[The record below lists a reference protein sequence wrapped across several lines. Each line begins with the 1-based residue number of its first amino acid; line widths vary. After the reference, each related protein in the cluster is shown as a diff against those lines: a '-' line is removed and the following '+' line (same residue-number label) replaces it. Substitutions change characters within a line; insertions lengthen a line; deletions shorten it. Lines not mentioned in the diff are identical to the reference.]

1 MVEPKQKPTGKPVHT
16 ADKARIPR
24 TAMRPAWL
32 RTREGT
38 RRLTAEEQ
46 QDGQYREAASLEERA
61 ADTAVSAAEAAAGAT
76 LRGGKRVAQQVAQK
90 RQTEKAI
97 GQAEQAAEQAT
108 GAATRPTTSM
118 PVEPSN
124 RSAGILPY
132 YNKQNWQSQPARGQS
147 TSPATQMGVD
157 RVRRG
162 KSIDLHQSCL
172 HHDSQARFQVTTRQ
186 KAKPRPAPL
195 PKTSASA
202 ASKARAATAQ
212 TKAAKVIHHAKQA
225 AQAAET
231 TAKKVADVVMAGL
244 KALWAATQTL
254 AAAIAAGGTTALLVI
269 VVLCMVAMVAG
280 SAFGIFFAA
289 EPTGDGISVA
299 QAITELNEEY
309 QERLQEI
316 ESEEEYDRQEIES
329 NDGSYA
335 IAWQDALAVFAART
349 SGAEDGAPVAYLD
362 EENLERLRSTLWDM
376 NEVDYRT
383 ETQRHE
389 VDVPDEDGNV
399 ATETVSE
406 TVLVIELTH
415 RSPEEMRDEYG
426 FNARQNEYLTLLL
439 AEDTTALWGD
449 LLGGFAMGE
458 LGGEILTPGSDTTL
472 ADGAL
477 QWPLPVAGT
486 ITSPQ
491 GYRTDPITGEVSY
504 HSGTDIALPEG
515 TPILAAADG
524 TVTIAN
530 ALDSWGGS
538 YGYHVKLDHGG
549 GLTTLYAHCSRICVT
564 AGQQVTAG
572 QVIAYVGQTGRAT
585 GPHLHFEVHS
595 P

>member
-1 MVEPKQKPTGKPVHT
+1 MVEPKQKPAGKPVHT

-24 TAMRPAWL
+24 TAMRAAWL

-61 ADTAVSAAEAAAGAT
+61 ADTAVSAAETIAGAT
-76 LRGGKRVAQQVAQK
+76 LRGGKNLAQRVAQNRQK
-90 RQTEKAI
+90 ARGEKPV
-97 GQAEQAAEQAT
+97 QEQAT
-108 GAATRPTTSM
+108 PLAAEEPDVLYTKQKPYYTGQEVRQGRRTKPPATR
-118 PVEPSN
+118 
-124 RSAGILPY
+124 SAVTGSA
-132 YNKQNWQSQPARGQS
+132 QSQDARQGVPRHEAIDRLQA
-147 TSPATQMGVD
+147 TMRKKSPP
-157 RVRRG
+157 
-162 KSIDLHQSCL
+162 
-172 HHDSQARFQVTTRQ
+172 RQ
-186 KAKPRPAPL
+186 APL
-195 PKTSASA
+195 PKTAPNA
-202 ASKARAATAQ
+202 AKKAAEVQKARQTAARAAWL
-212 TKAAKVIHHAKQA
+212 AKQA
-225 AQAAET
+225 AQAAKET
-231 TAKKVADVVMAGL
+231 AQKVSAVVRAGL

-254 AAAIAAGGTTALLVI
+254 VAAIAAGGTTALLVI

-289 EPTGDGISVA
+289 EPTGGGVSVA

-335 IAWQDALAVFAART
+335 IAWQDVLAVFAAYV

-362 EENLERLRSTLWDM
+362 EENLERLRATLWDM

-472 ADGAL
+472 GGGAL

-504 HSGTDIALPEG
+504 HSGTDIAVPEG

-549 GLTTLYAHCSRICVT
+549 GLTTLYAHCSSICVT
-564 AGQQVTAG
+564 AGQQVKAG
-572 QVIAYVGQTGRAT
+572 QVIAYVGHTGRAT

>member
-1 MVEPKQKPTGKPVHT
+1 MVEPKQKPAGKPVHT
-16 ADKARIPR
+16 ADKVRIPR
-24 TAMRPAWL
+24 TAMRAAWL

-38 RRLTAEEQ
+38 RRLTAKEQ
-46 QDGQYREAASLEERA
+46 QDGQYQDAAAQEEHA
-61 ADTAVSAAEAAAGAT
+61 ADTAVSAAETIAGAT
-76 LRGGKRVAQQVAQK
+76 LRGGKNLAQRVAQ
-90 RQTEKAI
+90 
-97 GQAEQAAEQAT
+97 
-108 GAATRPTTSM
+108 
-118 PVEPSN
+118 N
-124 RSAGILPY
+124 
-132 YNKQNWQSQPARGQS
+132 
-147 TSPATQMGVD
+147 
-157 RVRRG
+157 
-162 KSIDLHQSCL
+162 
-172 HHDSQARFQVTTRQ
+172 RQ
-186 KAKPRPAPL
+186 KARGEKPVQEQAVPVAAEEPDVLYTKQKPYYAGQEVHQDQRTKPPATRIAVTGSAQSKDARQSRQRHEAIDRLQPAMRKKSPPRQPPL
-195 PKTSASA
+195 PKTAPNDAKKA
-202 ASKARAATAQ
+202 AEVQKARQTAARAARL
-212 TKAAKVIHHAKQA
+212 AKQT
-225 AQAAET
+225 AQAAKET
-231 TAKKVADVVMAGL
+231 AQKVSAVVRAGL

-289 EPTGDGISVA
+289 KPTGDGISVA

-309 QERLQEI
+309 REHLQEI

-335 IAWQDALAVFAART
+335 IAWQDVLAVFAART

-362 EENLERLRSTLWDM
+362 EENLERLRQIMWDM
-376 NEVDYRT
+376 NEITWEVEAQT
-383 ETQRHE
+383 HE
-389 VDVPDEDGNV
+389 VETTLATDTTDDTDENEDDPGTTTV
-399 ATETVSE
+399 TEI
-406 TVLVIELTH
+406 VLILTLH
-415 RSPEEMRDEYG
+415 HKTADEMREEYR
-426 FNARQNEYLTLLL
+426 FNARQDEYLTLLL

-472 ADGAL
+472 GGGAL

-549 GLTTLYAHCSRICVT
+549 GLTTLYAHCSSICVT
-564 AGQQVTAG
+564 AGQQVKAG
-572 QVIAYVGQTGRAT
+572 EVIAYVGQTGRAT
-585 GPHLHFEVHS
+585 GPHLHFEIHTR
-595 P
+595 

>member
-1 MVEPKQKPTGKPVHT
+1 MVEPKQKPAGKPVHT

-24 TAMRPAWL
+24 TAMRAAWL
-32 RTREGT
+32 RTREGA
-38 RRLTAEEQ
+38 RRLTAGEQ
-46 QDGQYREAASLEERA
+46 QDGQYQDAAAQEEHA
-61 ADTAVSAAEAAAGAT
+61 ADTAVSAAETVAGAT
-76 LRGGKRVAQQVAQK
+76 LRGGKNLAQRVAQ
-90 RQTEKAI
+90 
-97 GQAEQAAEQAT
+97 
-108 GAATRPTTSM
+108 
-118 PVEPSN
+118 N
-124 RSAGILPY
+124 
-132 YNKQNWQSQPARGQS
+132 
-147 TSPATQMGVD
+147 
-157 RVRRG
+157 
-162 KSIDLHQSCL
+162 
-172 HHDSQARFQVTTRQ
+172 RQ
-186 KAKPRPAPL
+186 KARGEKPVQEQAVPVAAEEPDVLYTKQKPYYAGQEVRQGQRTKPYSAVTASAQTQDVRQGVPRHEAIDRLQAAMRKKSPPRQAPL
-195 PKTSASA
+195 PKTAPNTAKKA
-202 ASKARAATAQ
+202 AEVQKARQTAARAARL
-212 TKAAKVIHHAKQA
+212 AKQT
-225 AQAAET
+225 AQAAKET
-231 TAKKVADVVMAGL
+231 AQKVSAVVRAGL
-244 KALWAATQTL
+244 KALWVATQTL
-254 AAAIAAGGTTALLVI
+254 MAAIAAGGTTALLVI

-289 EPTGDGISVA
+289 EPTGDGVSVA

-316 ESEEEYDRQEIES
+316 EGEEEYDRQEIES

-335 IAWQDALAVFAART
+335 IAWQDVLAVFAART

-362 EENLERLRSTLWDM
+362 EENLERLRTTLWDM

-458 LGGEILTPGSDTTL
+458 LGGEILTPGSDTSL
-472 ADGAL
+472 GGGAL

-504 HSGTDIALPEG
+504 HSGTDIAVPEG

-524 TVTIAN
+524 TVTVAN

-538 YGYHVKLDHGG
+538 YGYYVKLDHGG
-549 GLTTLYAHCSRICVT
+549 GLTTLYAHCSSICVT
-564 AGQQVTAG
+564 AGQQVKAG
-572 QVIAYVGQTGRAT
+572 EVIAYVGHTGRAT
-585 GPHLHFEVHS
+585 GPHLHFEIHTR
-595 P
+595 

>member
-1 MVEPKQKPTGKPVHT
+1 MVEPKQKPAGKPVHT
-16 ADKARIPR
+16 AGKARIPR
-24 TAMRPAWL
+24 TALRAAWL

-38 RRLTAEEQ
+38 RRLTAKEQ
-46 QDGQYREAASLEERA
+46 QDGQYREAASLEECA
-61 ADTAVSAAEAAAGAT
+61 VDSAVSAAEAAAGAT
-76 LRGGKRVAQQVAQK
+76 LRGGKRLAQRVTQNRQK
-90 RQTEKAI
+90 TSGDEKPV
-97 GQAEQAAEQAT
+97 QEQAAPLAAEEPDVLYTKQKPYYAGQEVRQDQRT
-108 GAATRPTTSM
+108 KPPATRIAVTG
-118 PVEPSN
+118 
-124 RSAGILPY
+124 SA
-132 YNKQNWQSQPARGQS
+132 QSQDVRQGVPRHEAMDRLQAAMRKK
-147 TSPATQMGVD
+147 SPP
-157 RVRRG
+157 
-162 KSIDLHQSCL
+162 
-172 HHDSQARFQVTTRQ
+172 RQ
-186 KAKPRPAPL
+186 APL
-195 PKTSASA
+195 PKTAPNA
-202 ASKARAATAQ
+202 AKKAAEVQKARQTAARAARL
-212 TKAAKVIHHAKQA
+212 AKQT
-225 AQAAET
+225 AQAAKET
-231 TAKKVADVVMAGL
+231 AQKVSAVVRAGL

-289 EPTGDGISVA
+289 EPTGDGVSVA

-335 IAWQDALAVFAART
+335 IAWQDVLAVFAART

-362 EENLERLRSTLWDM
+362 EENLERLRQIMWDM
-376 NEVDYRT
+376 NEITWEV
-383 ETQRHE
+383 ETQTNE
-389 VDVPDEDGNV
+389 VETTLATDTTDDTDENEDDPGTTTV
-399 ATETVSE
+399 TETV
-406 TVLVIELTH
+406 LILTLH
-415 RSPEEMRDEYG
+415 HKTADEMREEYG
-426 FNARQNEYLTLLL
+426 FNARQSEYLTLLL

-472 ADGAL
+472 GGGAL

-504 HSGTDIALPEG
+504 HSGTDIAVPEG

-549 GLTTLYAHCSRICVT
+549 GLTTLYAHCSSICVT
-564 AGQQVTAG
+564 AGQQVAAG

-585 GPHLHFEVHS
+585 GPHLHFEVQGLA
-595 P
+595 

>member
-1 MVEPKQKPTGKPVHT
+1 MVEPKQKPAGKPVHT
-16 ADKARIPR
+16 ADKVRIPH
-24 TAMRPAWL
+24 TAMRAAWL

-76 LRGGKRVAQQVAQK
+76 LRGGKKLAQRVAQNRQK
-90 RQTEKAI
+90 ASGEKPV
-97 GQAEQAAEQAT
+97 QEQAAPLAAEEPNVLYTKQKPYYAGQEVRQDQRT
-108 GAATRPTTSM
+108 KPPATRIAVTD
-118 PVEPSN
+118 
-124 RSAGILPY
+124 SAQTQDVRQGVPRHEAIDRL
-132 YNKQNWQSQPARGQS
+132 QPAMRKK
-147 TSPATQMGVD
+147 SPP
-157 RVRRG
+157 
-162 KSIDLHQSCL
+162 
-172 HHDSQARFQVTTRQ
+172 RQ
-186 KAKPRPAPL
+186 APL
-195 PKTSASA
+195 PKTAPNTAKKA
-202 ASKARAATAQ
+202 AEVQKARQTAARAARL
-212 TKAAKVIHHAKQA
+212 AKQT
-225 AQAAET
+225 AQAAKET
-231 TAKKVADVVMAGL
+231 AQKVSAVVRAGL
-244 KALWAATQTL
+244 KALWVATQTL
-254 AAAIAAGGTTALLVI
+254 AAAIAAGGSTALLVI

-289 EPTGDGISVA
+289 EPTGDGVSVA

-335 IAWQDALAVFAART
+335 IAWQDVLAVFAART

-362 EENLERLRSTLWDM
+362 EENLERLRQIMWDM
-376 NEVDYRT
+376 NEITWEVEAQT
-383 ETQRHE
+383 HE
-389 VDVPDEDGNV
+389 VETTPATDTTDDTDENEDDPGTTTV
-399 ATETVSE
+399 TETV
-406 TVLVIELTH
+406 LILTLYH
-415 RSPEEMRDEYG
+415 KTADEMREEYR

-472 ADGAL
+472 GGGAL

-504 HSGTDIALPEG
+504 HSGTDIAVPEG

-549 GLTTLYAHCSRICVT
+549 GLTTLYAHCSSICVT
-564 AGQQVTAG
+564 AGQQVKAG
-572 QVIAYVGQTGRAT
+572 EVIAYVGHTGRAT
-585 GPHLHFEVHS
+585 GPHLHFEVHQS
-595 P
+595 

>member
-1 MVEPKQKPTGKPVHT
+1 MVEPKQKPSGKPVHT

-24 TAMRPAWL
+24 TAMRAAWL

-38 RRLTAEEQ
+38 RRLTAKEQ
-46 QDGQYREAASLEERA
+46 QDGQYREAASLEEHA

-76 LRGGKRVAQQVAQK
+76 LRGGKRLAQRVAKNRQK
-90 RQTEKAI
+90 ARGEKPV
-97 GQAEQAAEQAT
+97 QEQAAPL
-108 GAATRPTTSM
+108 AAE
-118 PVEPSN
+118 EPDV
-124 RSAGILPY
+124 LYTKQKPY
-132 YNKQNWQSQPARGQS
+132 YAGQEVRQGQR
-147 TSPATQMGVD
+147 TKSPATRSAVTGSAQSQDARQEVPRHEAID
-157 RVRRG
+157 RLQAAMRK
-162 KSIDLHQSCL
+162 KSPP
-172 HHDSQARFQVTTRQ
+172 RQ
-186 KAKPRPAPL
+186 APL
-195 PKTSASA
+195 PKTAPNTAKKA
-202 ASKARAATAQ
+202 AEAQKARQTAARAARL
-212 TKAAKVIHHAKQA
+212 AKQA
-225 AQAAET
+225 AQAAKET
-231 TAKKVADVVMAGL
+231 AQKVSAVVRAGL

-335 IAWQDALAVFAART
+335 IAWQDVLAVFAART

-362 EENLERLRSTLWDM
+362 EENLERLRTTLWDM

-389 VDVPDEDGNV
+389 VDVPDEDGNA

-458 LGGEILTPGSDTTL
+458 LGGEILTPGSDTSL
-472 ADGAL
+472 GGGAL

-504 HSGTDIALPEG
+504 HSGTDIAVPEG

-538 YGYHVKLDHGG
+538 YGYHVELDHGG
-549 GLTTLYAHCSRICVT
+549 GLTTLYAHCSSICVT
-564 AGQQVTAG
+564 AGQQVAAG
-572 QVIAYVGQTGRAT
+572 QVIAYVGHTGRAT
-585 GPHLHFEVHS
+585 GPHLHFEIHTQ
-595 P
+595 

>member
-1 MVEPKQKPTGKPVHT
+1 MRKKSP
-16 ADKARIPR
+16 PR
-24 TAMRPAWL
+24 
-32 RTREGT
+32 
-38 RRLTAEEQ
+38 Q
-46 QDGQYREAASLEERA
+46 
-61 ADTAVSAAEAAAGAT
+61 
-76 LRGGKRVAQQVAQK
+76 
-90 RQTEKAI
+90 
-97 GQAEQAAEQAT
+97 
-108 GAATRPTTSM
+108 
-118 PVEPSN
+118 
-124 RSAGILPY
+124 
-132 YNKQNWQSQPARGQS
+132 
-147 TSPATQMGVD
+147 
-157 RVRRG
+157 
-162 KSIDLHQSCL
+162 
-172 HHDSQARFQVTTRQ
+172 
-186 KAKPRPAPL
+186 APL
-195 PKTSASA
+195 PKTAPNA
-202 ASKARAATAQ
+202 AKKAAEVQKARQTAARAARL
-212 TKAAKVIHHAKQA
+212 AKQA
-225 AQAAET
+225 AQAAKE
-231 TAKKVADVVMAGL
+231 AAQKVSAVVRAGL

-254 AAAIAAGGTTALLVI
+254 VAAIAAGGTTALLVI

-289 EPTGDGISVA
+289 EPTGDGVSVA

-335 IAWQDALAVFAART
+335 IAWQDVLAVFAART

-362 EENLERLRSTLWDM
+362 EENLERLRQIMWDM
-376 NEVDYRT
+376 NEITWEV
-383 ETQRHE
+383 ETQTNE
-389 VDVPDEDGNV
+389 VETTLATDTTDDTDENEDDPGTTTV
-399 ATETVSE
+399 TETV
-406 TVLVIELTH
+406 LILTLH
-415 RSPEEMRDEYG
+415 HKTADEMREEYG

-472 ADGAL
+472 GGGAL

-504 HSGTDIALPEG
+504 HSGTDIAVPEG
-515 TPILAAADG
+515 TPVLAAADG

-549 GLTTLYAHCSRICVT
+549 GLTTLYAHCSSICVT
-564 AGQQVTAG
+564 AGQQVKAG
-572 QVIAYVGQTGRAT
+572 QVIAYVGHTGRAT